1 MTGWKGKT
9 NAYIENRNFKNIM
22 MQIICKDVYYN
33 FERQKKKEAD
43 QYINRIKLMVEID
56 LKF

>member
-1 MTGWKGKT
+1 MTGGKVKT